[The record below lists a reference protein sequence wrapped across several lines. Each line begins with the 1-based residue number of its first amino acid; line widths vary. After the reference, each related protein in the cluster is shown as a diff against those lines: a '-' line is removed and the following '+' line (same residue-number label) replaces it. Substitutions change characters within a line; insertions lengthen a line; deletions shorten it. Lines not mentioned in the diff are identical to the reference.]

1 MSRREE
7 KMKWIDAS
15 DCDGSRSAPGEGMS
29 TEAYPHA
36 VGDVVRGVV
45 RGVRPFGV
53 FVRVDGAPARGK
65 DALLHRDNCGD
76 DVRFSADDDDEAI
89 KHALEYFFPI
99 GSGVYAKVTSVRE
112 DDKRPGEWR
121 VSLDAS
127 AADQETGADLDPD
140 GTKMLERR
148 RSRADDG
155 ANGGG
160 GRPRFGTGDGGNAS
174 GAPAFHPELHKV
186 YKGKCRSVKPVGV
199 FVEIRGFRRGGLVH
213 RSQISQYLD
222 VPRDVDDE
230 EKISII
236 SGVVAEGDDVW
247 VKVVDVERQDGGP
260 PRVSLSMKNVDQ
272 GTGEDLDPNN
282 LSYDPPFRG
291 GGGGGY
297 GDRYRPVGADAGETV
312 QAGAIQWGHHAGD
325 VKQYGSGGKQYE
337 LSWTARATPKPG
349 NAPPRRRA

>member
-1 MSRREE
+1 
-7 KMKWIDAS
+7 MKWIDAS

-199 FVEIRGFRRGGLVH
+199 FVEIRGFRRG
-213 RSQISQYLD
+213 
-222 VPRDVDDE
+222 
-230 EKISII
+230 
-236 SGVVAEGDDVW
+236 A
-247 VKVVDVERQDGGP
+247 
-260 PRVSLSMKNVDQ
+260 VSYTHLTLPTK
-272 GTGEDLDPNN
+272 
-282 LSYDPPFRG
+282 
-291 GGGGGY
+291 
-297 GDRYRPVGADAGETV
+297 A
-312 QAGAIQWGHHAGD
+312 
-325 VKQYGSGGKQYE
+325 
-337 LSWTARATPKPG
+337 
-349 NAPPRRRA
+349 